1 MLRSSIIVYDL
12 HAGTG
17 AVASSSALDCGGF
30 FVFSTIEI
38 DSEFRANKSSLVY
51 INVVR

>member
-1 MLRSSIIVYDL
+1 MYDL

-17 AVASSSALDCGGF
+17 AVASSSALDYGGF
-30 FVFSTIEI
+30 FSFYTIEV